1 MFSPSFVLFKIM
13 EPARRQVGS
22 IIPHES
28 VRTMK
33 SVLRNMVKGNLWFL
47 MLFSLILSSCITTQ
61 EDILY
66 LNDQIKALNARL
78 TRVEKDLGSD
88 MSSLRNT
95 QAEAG
100 ADIDKLKDEVQ
111 GISGRVEDN
120 RELVRR
126 AVERDTTEQDDVKTR
141 VSEISRQLTELDSR
155 VRMIQEYLK
164 LESGVEIRDRAETQA
179 AGGEKQAPVKPALP
193 ARPAATSEEDLYNMT
208 LASYKEGKYEEAI
221 AGFKGFIKRHP
232 KSDLSDN
239 AQFWVGEC
247 HMALKEYEQAI
258 LAFQEV
264 IKRYPKGNKVPNAML
279 RQALAFYE
287 IKDKTSS
294 RLLLKKIIK
303 QYPGTSEAK
312 IAKAKLKTIK

>member
-1 MFSPSFVLFKIM
+1 
-13 EPARRQVGS
+13 
-22 IIPHES
+22 
-28 VRTMK
+28 
-33 SVLRNMVKGNLWFL
+33 MVVP
-47 MLFSLILSSCITTQ
+47 LILPSCITTQ

-66 LNDQIKALNARL
+66 LNDQIRALNARL
-78 TRVEKDLGSD
+78 TRIEKDLGSD

-100 ADIDKLKDEVQ
+100 ADIDKLKNEIQ

-126 AVERDTTEQDDVKTR
+126 AVERDTTEQDNMKTR
-141 VSEISRQLTELDSR
+141 VSEMSLHVAELESR
-155 VRMIQEYLK
+155 VKIIQEYLK
-164 LESGVEIRDRAETQA
+164 LESGVEIKEKDPAQAPAAETT
-179 AGGEKQAPVKPALP
+179 APVKPARP
-193 ARPAATSEEDLYNMT
+193 ARPEATSEEDLYNMT
-208 LASYKEGKYEEAI
+208 LATYKEGRYEEAI
-221 AGFKGFIKRHP
+221 AGFKGFIAGHP

-303 QYPGTSEAK
+303 EFPGTSEAK